1 MLLESVVC
9 HNFRRCGPPDR
20 TRAQSRLLS
29 RRMLGSLYRR
39 FFLVSVQA
47 ARGRYRHVR
56 MASRA
61 RCTSRA
67 HGQVQGS
74 NFFLR
79 LLLALW
85 PACERARSR
94 PPHHTP
100 AARVV
105 QPPAARRS
113 SHALRRK
120 WIGVIAAMSLRRY
133 VAAPLGRY
141 AAMSP
146 RRYVAT
152 PLRRFVATPLCLFAA
167 ASLCREVRTRVCD
180 GRALCMCVS
189 VVDSLYWGGDVCGTS
204 SSPVNIC
211 QRLGVWVLI
220 TARVNSGARELTR
233 TLVS

>member
-1 MLLESVVC
+1 VWWRGRLRGGGADLLLESVVC
-9 HNFRRCGPPDR
+9 HNFRRCGPPDG

-120 WIGVIAAMSLRRY
+120 WIGAIAAISLRRY

-189 VVDSLYWGGDVCGTS
+189 VVACTGVGTC
-204 SSPVNIC
+204 V
-211 QRLGVWVLI
+211 
-220 TARVNSGARELTR
+220 ARPRPQSTFANGWASG
-233 TLVS
+233 S

>member
-1 MLLESVVC
+1 MTPEEIAALPPVKPEPVRTCVSAVC
-9 HNFRRCGPPDR
+9 
-20 TRAQSRLLS
+20 LLS
-29 RRMLGSLYRR
+29 RRMLGSLDRR
-39 FFLVSVQA
+39 SLLESVQA
-47 ARGRYRHVR
+47 VRGRYMHVR
-56 MASRA
+56 TGNA
-61 RCTSRA
+61 RPQPAVPTGA
-67 HGQVQGS
+67 GLKK
-74 NFFLR
+74 NLR
-79 LLLALW
+79 LLLARW
-85 PACERARSR
+85 PACDRARSR

-189 VVDSLYWGGDVCGTS
+189 VVACTGVGTC
-204 SSPVNIC
+204 V
-211 QRLGVWVLI
+211 
-220 TARVNSGARELTR
+220 ARPRPQSTFANGWASG
-233 TLVS
+233 S